1 MADDRPAP
9 DDAATEQAPLQE
21 AVLLTRE
28 GLKKLEEELHE
39 ARTRRRAEV
48 AEQIREAQELGMAQV
63 DGQYED
69 AKNQQAFLEGR
80 IQEIEKML
88 EMAQVIDEDAAH
100 ASREVRVGSTVTVRM
115 KDGKRQ
121 SYQLVGP
128 AEADPPAGRISH
140 ESPVGRALLGKQR
153 GDKVQV
159 SAPGGRVEM
168 TITTVK

>member
-1 MADDRPAP
+1 MATRIAQEGMARDAMADE
-9 DDAATEQAPLQE
+9 T
-21 AVLLTRE
+21 VLLTKE
-28 GLKKLEEELHE
+28 GLEKLQQELHE
-39 ARTRRRAEV
+39 LRTSRRAEV

-88 EMAQVIDEDAAH
+88 EMAQVIDEKAAR
-100 ASREVRVGSTVTVRM
+100 SSKEVRVGSTVSVRT

-121 SYQLVGP
+121 TYQLVGP
-128 AEADPPAGRISH
+128 AEADPSEGRISH
-140 ESPVGRALLGKQR
+140 ESPVGQALLGKKR

-159 SAPGGRVEM
+159 SAPAGKMEM